1 MLPSHIVVDCQ
12 KWRCPNHHS
21 TPAKIS
27 SLTGVG
33 MNVGQMKHSYLCLT
47 AFIMTEP
54 WLKKPKMLPSHI
66 VVECQ
71 IMKLHQQP
79 QNIYKNAFQDRH
91 RNEFGSNKKFWSMFN
106 NFYYDWSLAEG
117 AKNAA
122 QPHCCW
128 LPKRKLPQPP
138 QHYCKY
144 AFPDLCRNEFGSK
157 KILIHV

>member
-12 KWRCPNHHS
+12 KGSCPNHHSTTANMPSLTCVGMSLVQKKYLSMFNSFIMTENWLKQTKSCPATLLLIAKNEGAPNHHS

-79 QNIYKNAFQDRH
+79 QNIYKNAFHDRH
-91 RNEFGSNKKFWSMFN
+91 RNEFGSNKKF
-106 NFYYDWSLAEG
+106 
-117 AKNAA
+117 
-122 QPHCCW
+122 
-128 LPKRKLPQPP
+128 
-138 QHYCKY
+138 
-144 AFPDLCRNEFGSK
+144 
-157 KILIHV
+157 